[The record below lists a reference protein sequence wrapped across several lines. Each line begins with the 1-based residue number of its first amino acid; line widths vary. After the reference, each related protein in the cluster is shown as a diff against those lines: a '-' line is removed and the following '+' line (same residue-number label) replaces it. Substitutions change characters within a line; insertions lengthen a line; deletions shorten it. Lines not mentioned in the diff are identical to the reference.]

1 VQPYA
6 SSARANRGTDTNF
19 RRIPAGVW
27 LSVPGWPRTATL
39 LFLLATFAN
48 AQQPD
53 TTKRVELNL
62 LGKTDAQSGES
73 RRNEN
78 IHFNLVD
85 NNLLKELNIRLGTT
99 ATIIEEFNPDRSYY
113 GAEFGNATA
122 AQIHLA
128 PIQRR
133 QKFHGSFRELHQNSI
148 FSARSF
154 FQAGGVKPARE
165 NDYGFQLT
173 GKTWKRAYLTLDG
186 GQQRLR
192 GSVNGNV
199 LVPMANERTPLSP
212 NPAIDAIIARWMNA
226 YPKELPN
233 RPDVNPRMLNTNS
246 PQTINNNSGS
256 IRLDQYRKESD
267 RFTGSYN
274 LIMQHVQAFEL
285 VAGQNPNTDTKSHRA
300 RLTWARTW
308 DYRTT
313 SELTFGFD
321 RIRSL
326 LVPENN
332 AVGPLVAISGLESL
346 GPQGSI
352 PIDRSQNLFR
362 ESGLVR
368 RTYTNHTISAGF
380 SVMRRQFN
388 GKESDANRGYWSF
401 GTDFGN
407 DAITNFRLGLPIQH
421 IVSIGTT
428 DRGFRNW
435 DSQFFVSDVW
445 KVNKKLT
452 LNYGLRYQPVTR
464 PFEVNSINTIPY
476 KSDLNNLAPQ
486 FGLAYRAAGVI
497 RIGAGVQYGEIFPVT
512 FQQVRFSPPGSVK
525 LVVTTPDLLNPL
537 GGAHSDT
544 VKGNLYLLDPKLATP
559 YEYQYNASWQPAFTG
574 KWKLQIGYVGSRSH
588 KLFLMSY
595 RNRAHPVP
603 GIPLTTATIN
613 ERRDDPRYA
622 EIRWVQNGSQGYYD
636 AARVSLIA
644 PRFHGVTF
652 ETAYWFSKTMDLGS
666 GYTNTAYDSDSRQSR
681 SQAEDGARSDMKGL
695 SNFDQPHS
703 FLFRGEFATPYK
715 NRFLKNWTFNAIALF
730 KSGTPFNLSTGS
742 DGPGFGN
749 VDGNGGDRPNLI
761 DPSILGRTIGNPDTS
776 RALLPRSAF
785 AFMTLG
791 ASRGN
796 LGRNVFRR
804 GAIHNIN
811 ASLGRSWSIH
821 TNYKLTFRAESI
833 NLFNTAQFAEPGLEL
848 ANANFGQITNTL
860 NDGRTFRF
868 QLMFTW

>member
-1 VQPYA
+1 VRLFV
-6 SSARANRGTDTNF
+6 SH
-19 RRIPAGVW
+19 RIGGAG
-27 LSVPGWPRTATL
+27 AFACL
-39 LFLLATFAN
+39 LFVYTPSAP
-48 AQQPD
+48 AQD
-53 TTKRVELNL
+53 ASKRVELNL
-62 LGKTDAQSGES
+62 LGKTDTQAGES

-85 NNLLKELNIRLGTT
+85 NNFLKELNVRLGTT
-99 ATIIEEFNPDRSYY
+99 ATIIQEFTPDRSYF
-113 GAEFGNATA
+113 GAEFGNATT
-122 AQIHLA
+122 A
-128 PIQRR
+128 PIHVAPILRR
-133 QKFHGSFRELHQNSI
+133 QRIHGSLRELHQNSV

-154 FQAGGVKPARE
+154 FQVGGVKPARE

-173 GKTWKRAYLTLDG
+173 AKTWKRAYITLDG
-186 GQQRLR
+186 GQQRIR

-199 LVPMANERTPLSP
+199 LVPKADERTPLSS
-212 NPAIDAIIARWMNA
+212 NPAIDALIAKWMAA

-233 RPDVNPRMLNTNS
+233 RPDVNPRALNTNS
-246 PQTINNNSGS
+246 PQTINNNSGG
-256 IRLDQYRKESD
+256 IRLDQYRKEND
-267 RFTGSYN
+267 RFTASYN
-274 LIMQHVQAFEL
+274 FISQHVQAFEL

-313 SELTFGFD
+313 SEFTIGFD

-332 AVGPLVAISGLESL
+332 AVGPLVSISGLESL

-352 PIDRSQNLFR
+352 PINRAQNLFR
-362 ESGLVR
+362 EAGLVR
-368 RTYTNHTISAGF
+368 RTYGNHTLSAGF
-380 SVMRRQFN
+380 GILRRQFN
-388 GKESDANRGYWSF
+388 GTESDAHRGYWSF
-401 GTDFGN
+401 GNDFGN
-407 DAITNFRLGLPIQH
+407 DAITNFRLGLPVQH
-421 IVSIGTT
+421 IISIGTV

-435 DSQFFVSDVW
+435 ESQFFAADNW
-445 KVNKKLT
+445 KVNPRLAV
-452 LNYGLRYQPVTR
+452 NFGLRYQPVSR
-464 PFEVNSINTIPY
+464 PYEVNGVNTIPY
-476 KSDLNNLAPQ
+476 GADLNNVAPQ
-486 FGLAYRAAGVI
+486 FGIAYRAAGVI

-544 VKGNLYLLDPKLATP
+544 VKGNQYLLDPELATP
-559 YEYQYNASWQPAFTG
+559 YEYQYNASWQPDFTG
-574 KWKLQIGYVGSRSH
+574 KWKVQIGYVGSRSH

-595 RNRAHPVP
+595 RNRARPVP
-603 GIPLTTATIN
+603 GIPQTTATIN
-613 ERRDDPRYA
+613 ERRPDPRYA

-644 PRFHGVTF
+644 PRMHGLTF

-666 GYTNTAYDSDSRQSR
+666 GYTNTAYDADSRQSR
-681 SQAEDGARSDMKGL
+681 SQWEDGARADMKGL

-703 FLFRGEFATPYK
+703 FLFRGEFVAPWK
-715 NRFLKNWTFNAIALF
+715 NRWMKDWTLSSVALF
-730 KSGTPFNLSTGS
+730 KSGTPFELSTGS

-749 VDGNGGDRPNLI
+749 VDGNGGDRPNLL

-776 RALLPRSAF
+776 RILLPRSAF
-785 AFMTLG
+785 AFMPLGTL
-791 ASRGN
+791 RGN

-804 GAIHNIN
+804 GGIHNVNSALSRAWPIKN
-811 ASLGRSWSIH
+811 GS
-821 TNYKLTFRAESI
+821 KLTFRAESI
-833 NLFNTAQFAEPGLEL
+833 NILNTPQFAQPGLEL

-868 QLMFTW
+868 QLMFNW